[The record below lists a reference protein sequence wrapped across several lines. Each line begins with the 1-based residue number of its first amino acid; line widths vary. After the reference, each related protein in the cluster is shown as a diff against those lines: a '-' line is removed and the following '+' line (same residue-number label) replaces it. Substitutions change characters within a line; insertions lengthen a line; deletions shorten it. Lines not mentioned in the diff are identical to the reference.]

1 MARPKKEQTDNQHAA
16 AVADFQEQVVTNLE
30 PADTGEVNPD
40 QTGKPANTGASVP
53 ADTFDYRAAYEAEKV
68 KTGDLQTLIAEITAN
83 SKNEIEKLQA
93 ENKRLQ
99 EAVSAVKKPKDT
111 RTPYQILLDQL
122 SQAENT
128 AGEIVKKQIAAGG
141 PIIRMRRIQG
151 EIHKL
156 IKEAKVYV

>member
-1 MARPKKEQTDNQHAA
+1 MARPKRDQNAA
-16 AVADFQEQVVTNLE
+16 AVADFQE
-30 PADTGEVNPD
+30 
-40 QTGKPANTGASVP
+40 
-53 ADTFDYRAAYEAEKV
+53 
-68 KTGDLQTLIAEITAN
+68 
-83 SKNEIEKLQA
+83 
-93 ENKRLQ
+93 
-99 EAVSAVKKPKDT
+99 PKDT
-111 RTPYQILLDQL
+111 RTPYQILFDQL